1 MLRKSAVQSSRIL
14 AEELQRRRV
23 ARGAPPVAIV
33 LSREHR
39 FRRLMRAVMN
49 EVGFE
54 VHTDEEHAGAV
65 QRVARFKP
73 DLVVLDIN
81 LAHEH
86 LDWAILEGLR
96 EHPGTS
102 NVPVV
107 VCSAASW
114 LLEQR
119 ELQLQRECIAAWTE
133 PYSLADLVAAVQYA
147 LATSAATDTGLRPP
161 RMA

>member
-1 MLRKSAVQSSRIL
+1 VLRASAVQSSRVL

-39 FRRLMRAVMN
+39 FGRLMRAVMN
-49 EVGFE
+49 ELGFE

-65 QRVARFKP
+65 QRLARFRP
-73 DLVVLDIN
+73 DLVILDIN

-102 NVPVV
+102 GIPVV

-114 LLEQR
+114 VLEQR
-119 ELQLQRECIAAWTE
+119 DLQLRRECVAAWTE
-133 PYSLADLVAAVQYA
+133 PYSLADLVDAVRYA
-147 LATSAATDTGLRPP
+147 LAPQPKVKEGS
-161 RMA
+161 